1 METYELAKRIRI
13 ARLYA
18 GLSQSDV
25 ARQSGLNNVQISK
38 LERGISKDLT
48 GSTLRALCRVLG
60 CTTDYILGLSDVRTP
75 APAEAEPILAG

>member
-25 ARQSGLNNVQISK
+25 ARLAGLHNVQISK

-60 CTTDYILGLSDVRTP
+60 CTTDYILGLSDTRTP
-75 APAEAEPILAG
+75 THEDGKPILVG